1 MIKNV
6 VVSSLLLMS
15 FSGHAYAS
23 NVEASPAEHM
33 SAPAQLAEKSN
44 WAVQATPYLWAASIK
59 GTVSPFK
66 RAPSMDIEKPF
77 KDIVD
82 NLNFGGFL
90 DIWAR
95 HNRYVFSSDIMYVS
109 TTDSHSIGALPVIGP
124 TPGLSADVD
133 TRQFSASLKAGYRV
147 YDTPDLTVDLL
158 AGARLWRISNDVTV
172 RYASY
177 SVKHGERF
185 GWVDPLIGL
194 RVFYNISPK
203 LSLHAQADVGGAG
216 VGAKKTW
223 QALATANYAFTK
235 HLSASIGYKAL
246 GVDYRSGG
254 HVFDTRLRG
263 PVAGLTYRF

>member
-1 MIKNV
+1 MKKHV

-15 FSGHAYAS
+15 FWGHAYAS
-23 NVEASPAEHM
+23 GVASSAEHM
-33 SAPAQLAEKSN
+33 PAPAAIADKPN
-44 WAVQATPYLWAASIK
+44 WAVQVTPYLWAASIK

-66 RAPSMDIEKPF
+66 RAPSMAIEKPF
-77 KDIVD
+77 KDIID

-90 DIWAR
+90 DIWVR
-95 HNRYVFSSDIMYVS
+95 HNRYVLSSDIMYVS
-109 TTDSHSIGALPVIGP
+109 TTDSHNIGALPMIGP
-124 TPGLSADVD
+124 TRGLSADVD

-172 RYASY
+172 RYADY

-194 RVFYNISPK
+194 RIFYNINPK
-203 LSLHAQADVGGAG
+203 LSLQAQADVGGAG
-216 VGAKKTW
+216 IGAEKTW

-235 HLSASIGYKAL
+235 HFSASIGYKAL